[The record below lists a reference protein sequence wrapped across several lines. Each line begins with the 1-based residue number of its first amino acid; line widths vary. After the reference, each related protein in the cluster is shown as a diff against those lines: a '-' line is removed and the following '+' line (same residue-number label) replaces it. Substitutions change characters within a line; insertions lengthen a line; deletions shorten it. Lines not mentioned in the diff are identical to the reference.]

1 MGCEDW
7 SKLQRAVRR
16 PLCAYHLIAFFPCS
30 VLGVTVEAASLPEE
44 KEEELEEEKEEVGAS
59 APDAAACSLGAEG
72 SLCPFRIVDSSHVP
86 LL

>member
-1 MGCEDW
+1 MCCEQSLSVW
-7 SKLQRAVRR
+7 A
-16 PLCAYHLIAFFPCS
+16 HHMIAFFSCS

-44 KEEELEEEKEEVGAS
+44 KEEELEEEKEEVGAN

-72 SLCPFRIVDSSHVP
+72 SLCPFRIVDSSHAP